1 MSARESRS
9 CNRYIN
15 LPQLQFT
22 DEHDESVVKDSTVP
36 EEMEAPSIAVAAKDR
51 KNKKNTESIECCIL
65 VRV

>member
-22 DEHDESVVKDSTVP
+22 DESVVKDSTVP